1 MKGIQMLS
9 KSVIITLDAKS
20 DVINVQF
27 VTVNVPDDML
37 DIPTVSTTDAGDY

>member
-1 MKGIQMLS
+1 MKGTQMLS

-27 VTVNVPDDML
+27 GNWVLCINHSHNSV
-37 DIPTVSTTDAGDY
+37 Y